1 MRKFAICCILAAT
14 LILLCS
20 CNKVARATYAKS
32 TDSVYTSAYIQM
44 RHAFAQHEGVEDEA
58 VEFGNLPAK
67 EVTNIENGHGI
78 VGEEMITVYLYSIK
92 GKGDEYFGT
101 NSYTVW
107 DIEEDILPPAGAFP
121 IKDNLLV
128 YGVNGQ
134 AVTLHEPSSKEV
146 NRIADELG
154 YKMNEVKSI
163 IDSRFKE

>member
-1 MRKFAICCILAAT
+1 MRKFKICCLLAAT

-20 CNKVARATYAKS
+20 CNRVARATYGKN
-32 TDSVYTSAYIQM
+32 SVYTSAYIQM
-44 RHAFAQHEGVEDEA
+44 RHAFAQHEGVEDQEL
-58 VEFGNLPAK
+58 EFGNLPAK

-78 VGEEMITVYLYSIK
+78 VGEEMITVYFYSIK

-107 DIEEDILPPAGAFP
+107 DIEEDIFPPAGAFP
-121 IKDNLLV
+121 IKNNSLV

-134 AVTLHEPSSKEV
+134 AVTLHGPSSKEV

-154 YKMNEVKSI
+154 YKMDEVKSI